1 MPLWRLSANPAGHR
15 SGGVQFRQEGVI
27 DMAKLSRRIFMIGSA
42 LAGGGLAVGYLWAR
56 RPWPDPLKGR
66 LAAGE
71 IALNPWIKIGAD
83 GVVTLITPR
92 AEMGQ
97 GAQTGLAQLLAEELD
112 VKVESIRV
120 EHGPAD
126 RAYMNWAIT
135 RLAIPFGQEGKGFSG
150 AAAGAL
156 LPVVAK
162 LSGHQ
167 ITGGS
172 SSLKDGFDSLRTA
185 GAAARQMLIAA
196 ASARTKIPA
205 DKITTD
211 NGFVIA
217 GTERIAYGALA
228 GDAAKLKPPAKV
240 ALKLRAQWKVI
251 GKSIPR
257 TDLLSKVT
265 GAPIYGLDVVLPN
278 MLHATVR
285 MNPMLGAAMTG
296 LDATKAKAMA
306 GVVAVV
312 DLSSKVAGGG
322 FGVIADNTWRA
333 FQAADAVKPTWAAA
347 AYPPTTDALFA
358 RLTEALDTKNGH
370 DFRRDGDADGAVK
383 SAQSDNLANKLT
395 VVEAEYRAPFLAHT
409 AMEPMTA
416 TALIDKGK
424 LTLWTGTQVPT
435 LLIEMAKREFGYR
448 PENVEVVTTF
458 LGGGFGRRLE
468 LDYSRYAIMLAKAV
482 EGRPV
487 KVTWTREEDVT
498 HDFYRPAAIAR
509 FKGAVGPEGIPVA
522 LRARIASPSVGKPFV
537 ARILPDLPLMGPD
550 KLIAEGAFDQPY
562 AIANYHVE
570 GLEVDLGVPVGNWR
584 SVGCSQ
590 NAFFHETFL
599 DELSRAGKIDPL
611 TMRLKL
617 MEKRPAERAVL
628 AQVAAMSGWGKTPK
642 APGTGRGMAAT
653 RSFGSMCAQ
662 VVEIVDQGGALRV
675 SKVWAAIDVGT
686 AVNPALIRRQVESAI
701 VYGLSAAMFEEI
713 TFKDGAV
720 QQSSF
725 TDFEALRMNQM
736 PQVEVAVM
744 EVQEHLGGVG
754 EPGLPPVIPALG
766 NAIFD
771 LTGKRLRSTPFAK
784 GVKFTS

>member
-1 MPLWRLSANPAGHR
+1 
-15 SGGVQFRQEGVI
+15 
-27 DMAKLSRRIFMIGSA
+27 MAKLSRRIFMIGTA
-42 LAGGGLAVGYLWAR
+42 AVGGGLAVGYLWAR

-83 GVVTLITPR
+83 GVVTLIAPR

-112 VKVESIRV
+112 VSLDAVRV

-135 RLAIPFGQEGKGFSG
+135 RLAIPFGQEGRGFSG

-196 ASARTKIPA
+196 AATRTKMPA

-211 NGFVIA
+211 KGHVIA
-217 GTERIAYGALA
+217 GTERIPYGALA
-228 GDAAKLKPPAKV
+228 ADAAKLKPPSKV
-240 ALKLRAQWKVI
+240 ALKTRAQWKVI
-251 GKSIPR
+251 GKSVPR
-257 TDLLSKVT
+257 TDLLAKVT
-265 GAPIYGLDVVLPN
+265 GAPIYGLDVVHPN
-278 MLHATVR
+278 MLFATVR
-285 MNPMLGAAMTG
+285 MNPGLGAGMTG
-296 LDATKAKAMA
+296 LDAAKAKSMP

-312 DLSSKVAGGG
+312 DLSDKFGGG

-333 FQAADAVKPTWAAA
+333 FQAADAVKATWAPA
-347 AYPPTTDALFA
+347 AYAPTSQALFVKLTDALDKQ
-358 RLTEALDTKNGH
+358 TGH
-370 DFRRDGDADGAVK
+370 NFRHDGDADGALK
-383 SAQSDNLANKLT
+383 STKA

-409 AMEPMTA
+409 CMEPMTA
-416 TALIDKGK
+416 TALVEKGK
-424 LTLWTGTQVPT
+424 LKLWTGTQIPT
-435 LLIEMAKREFGYR
+435 LLVEMANREFGFAR
-448 PENVEVVTTF
+448 ENVEVITTF

-468 LDYSRYAIMLAKAV
+468 LDYSRYAIKLAKAA

-487 KVTWTREEDVT
+487 KVTWTREEDVS
-498 HDFYRPAAIAR
+498 HDFYRPAAVAR
-509 FKGAVGPEGIPVA
+509 FRGAVGPEGIPIA

-537 ARILPDLPLMGPD
+537 ARILPDIPLLGPD

-562 AIANYHVE
+562 AIPNYHVE
-570 GLEVDLGVPVGNWR
+570 GLDVDLGVPVGNWR

-611 TMRLKL
+611 AMRLKL
-617 MEKRPAERAVL
+617 MEKNPVERAVL
-628 AQVAAMSGWGKTPK
+628 QQVAAMSGWGKTPK

-662 VVEIVDQGGALRV
+662 VVEVTDQGGSLRV
-675 SKVWAAIDVGT
+675 SKVWAAIDAGT
-686 AVNPALIRRQVESAI
+686 AVNPELIRRQVESAI

-713 TFKDGAV
+713 TFKEGAV
-720 QQSSF
+720 QQSNF
-725 TDFEALRMNQM
+725 TDFEALRMHQM
-736 PQVEVAVM
+736 PQVAVAVI
-744 EVQEHLGGVG
+744 EVQEQ
-754 EPGLPPVIPALG
+754 LG

-771 LTGKRLRSTPFAK
+771 LTGKRLRSMPFAK
-784 GVKFTS
+784 EVKFVG